1 MNTQRWITLGVTLG
15 IIALCVAVSV
25 VREEPEAEAVIETLT
40 MTPTPTPAPDT
51 TQTVLPTMTP
61 LVFVGEGTPTPIGDE
76 PYVVLSGDFVPAD
89 PTYQGSGRVS
99 IYQVGD
105 TRRVLR
111 LDPFEVTDGPELH
124 VLLSEH
130 PEPRTS
136 ADVMLPTYVDLGALV
151 ATTGDQNYEIPETT
165 DLERYQSVVI
175 YSTPFNIVYLTATL
189 TEVRGQ

>member
-1 MNTQRWITLGVTLG
+1 MTAQRWITLGAALAL
-15 IIALCVAVSV
+15 IALCVTLSVS
-25 VREEPEAEAVIETLT
+25 REETEARL
-40 MTPTPTPAPDT
+40 PTPTATLTPTTEPAI
-51 TQTVLPTMTP
+51 TQIITPTMTS

-76 PYVVLSGDFVPAD
+76 PYVVLSGDFVAPD
-89 PTYQGSGRVS
+89 PTYQGSGRTS

-124 VLLSEH
+124 TLLSEH

-151 ATTGDQNYEIPETT
+151 TTTGAQNYEIPETV
-165 DLERYQSVVI
+165 DLDRYNSVVI
-175 YSTPFNIVYLTATL
+175 YSMPFNIVYITATL